1 MHMKRVLFILFVIP
15 VALTGWA
22 QFVYKVPYYDWS
34 STTAFMLSPQP
45 LITGYGPYSDSLSDA
60 NNGRIYYVYEDEYY
74 PIQNWADYY
83 YWYTKKYWYL
93 FESPL
98 LYEYYYITGN
108 DLEMAKYIAG
118 YYHGRYYPSTIVVD
132 LGLHTKATNQMR
144 TCRQIPYNDDRV
156 MKLNRDLSFEG
167 KRSLSYELTGKDA
180 IIASNYSPIGRNQV
194 GTKQRSNN
202 QGTAHNSVSGTM
214 SANHSATT
222 TSKTFPKTQSG
233 SLSAKH
239 K

>member
-60 NNGRIYYVYEDEYY
+60 DNGRIYYVYEDEYY

-98 LYEYYYITGN
+98 LYEYYYLTGN
-108 DLEMAKYIAG
+108 DLEMAKYIAC
-118 YYHGRYYPSTIVVD
+118 YYYGRYYPSMIVVD

-144 TCRQIPYNDDRV
+144 TCRQIPYNIERV
-156 MKLNRDLSFEG
+156 AKLNKDLSFQG
-167 KRSLSYELTGKDA
+167 KRSLNYELSAKNALIANSYSQFTG
-180 IIASNYSPIGRNQV
+180 NQV
-194 GTKQRSNN
+194 NSEQRYKN
-202 QGTAHNSVSGTM
+202 QRTTHKSVSETM
-214 SANHSATT
+214 SANYSGTT
-222 TSKTFPKTQSG
+222 TSKTLPKTQSG